1 MANRIY
7 GTQAA
12 LSYRAAMLS
21 ETLPS
26 LEHRLEAT
34 ARAHGFAA
42 FGIAPADAAPET
54 AARLNAWLADG
65 CHGDMI
71 WMESRAE
78 QRGSPQG
85 LWPDVRSVIALG
97 MNYAPSADPLALA
110 DGTEEHTSELKSPMR
125 IPDTGFCR

>member
-1 MANRIY
+1 MLPAGTSSVTWSAAAKPSKYLVRPRASTLNSVKCWSSIADRIY

-54 AARLNAWLADG
+54 AARLNAWL
-65 CHGDMI
+65 
-71 WMESRAE
+71 
-78 QRGSPQG
+78 
-85 LWPDVRSVIALG
+85 RS
-97 MNYAPSADPLALA
+97 
-110 DGTEEHTSELKSPMR
+110 EEHTSELQSLMR
-125 IPDTGFCR
+125 NSYAVSCLKKTKYTKRT

>member
-1 MANRIY
+1 MIRLPPISTRTDTLFPYTTLFRSEMLPAGTSSVTWSAAAKPSKYLVRPRASTLNSVKCWSSIADRIY

-54 AARLNAWLADG
+54 EIG
-65 CHGDMI
+65 
-71 WMESRAE
+71 RAH
-78 QRGSPQG
+78 
-85 LWPDVRSVIALG
+85 V
-97 MNYAPSADPLALA
+97 
-110 DGTEEHTSELKSPMR
+110 
-125 IPDTGFCR
+125 

>member
-1 MANRIY
+1 
-7 GTQAA
+7 
-12 LSYRAAMLS
+12 MLS

-65 CHGDMI
+65 GHGDMI

-78 QRGSPQG
+78 QRGPTQG
-85 LWPDVRSVIALG
+85 LWPDARPVIAPRR
-97 MNYAPSADPLALA
+97 NSAHDA
-110 DGTEEHTSELKSPMR
+110 DTLRLEDNPERRRSS
-125 IPDTGFCR
+125 DTAQGRAYMHKQA